1 MAKIL
6 VPVDFSKTS
15 INALCYAIDLF
26 QGEALEITILHIYG
40 VEATALTMKSF
51 DDILVETAEKQMT
64 ELIDDINN
72 KYPDVILKPRLSKN
86 YAVDTISKMGDSGN
100 YDLIIMGTKGVS
112 GLKEVFMGSIAG
124 GVVSKTSAPVIVVP
138 LDYQFKVL
146 DYVVLAIGDQLL
158 LDHVNLNLL
167 KSLQKRHESSLE
179 VLHISDNGATQK
191 DVIKGSLNEFNPS
204 YTIKSASGDL
214 NQQLNVHIQN
224 NDTDLL
230 CLLKT
235 KKDFLHRLFHNS
247 VTLKQTFNSPVP
259 LLIFHNKKPA

>member
-64 ELIDDINN
+64 QLIDDINS

-86 YAVDTISKMGDSGN
+86 YAVDTISKMGNSGN
-100 YDLIIMGTKGVS
+100 YDLIVMGTKGVS
-112 GLKEVFMGSIAG
+112 GLKEVFMGSVAG

-138 LDYQFKVL
+138 LDYEFKVL
-146 DYVVLAIGDQLL
+146 DYIVLAIGDEPLS
-158 LDHVNLNLL
+158 DYANLNLL
-167 KSLQKRHESSLE
+167 KSLHKRYKSSVE
-179 VLHISDNGATQK
+179 VLHISGNEAIPK
-191 DVIKGSLNEFNPS
+191 DVILGILNDFNPL

-235 KKDFLHRLFHNS
+235 KKDFLHRLFKNS
-247 VTLKQTFNSPVP
+247 VTLKQTFNSPIP
-259 LLIFHNKKPA
+259 LLIIQN